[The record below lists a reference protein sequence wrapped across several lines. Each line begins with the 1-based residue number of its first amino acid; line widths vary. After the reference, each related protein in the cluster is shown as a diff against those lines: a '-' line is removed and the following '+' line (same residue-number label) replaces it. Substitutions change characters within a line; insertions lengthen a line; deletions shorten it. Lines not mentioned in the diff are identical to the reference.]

1 MGTNTKTLNGQV
13 ITSHIWWCEVCE
25 ENVTVKDNFYYVTQL
40 CRLLVYIQHSLIHC
54 FFNFQLHLMVND
66 DIGETK
72 FMLLDMVA
80 RGYISESATEL
91 LNGSFDEV
99 HINSIALFLK

>member
-1 MGTNTKTLNGQV
+1 
-13 ITSHIWWCEVCE
+13 
-25 ENVTVKDNFYYVTQL
+25 
-40 CRLLVYIQHSLIHC
+40 
-54 FFNFQLHLMVND
+54 MVND

-80 RGYISESATEL
+80 RGFISESATEL

-99 HINSIALFLK
+99 HIHSIALF